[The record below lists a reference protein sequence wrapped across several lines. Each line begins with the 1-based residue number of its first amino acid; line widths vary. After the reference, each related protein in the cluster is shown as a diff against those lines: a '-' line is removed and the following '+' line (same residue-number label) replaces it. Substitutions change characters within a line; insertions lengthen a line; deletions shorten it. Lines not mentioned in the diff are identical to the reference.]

1 MNKNSKNQSRDP
13 IIVIGLDGAEPSLIQ
28 KWSNEGYMPT
38 ITALRNRGCWGI
50 LNSTGDIC
58 SGSVWPSVITG
69 LSPLKHGV
77 FYGHRELKCG
87 TYQIFKMYADQV
99 KGTHFW
105 QWLSRAGKR
114 IAIFDVPHTYPLA
127 GLNGIQ
133 IVSWGT
139 FAPDWK
145 ISSWP
150 PELVKEV
157 VTCFDKHSL
166 SEWYERMPETVEEYE
181 DLYHKLISGVEKRGE
196 ISAYLL
202 KKETWDIFL
211 VVFSETHWAGHL
223 LWHLV
228 DDKHPFYKPNLP
240 ETIKNSVRNLYS
252 AIDSTIS
259 KLIEVYSNATFLIFS
274 QEGMGPNYS
283 GNHLL
288 PEILNRLSMGRP
300 IENNRTS
307 TPLSNLTQKISQLMP
322 GKTMGSKVIRSVE
335 SLIPFKVIELAK
347 KTIPHKIW
355 DNWTRRLV
363 YAGNDWRSSKAFIIP
378 GEFSGAIRVN
388 LKGREP
394 NGLVEPG
401 NEYNSLCDQ
410 LIEKLSS
417 LVNVDTGKYAVKEV
431 VRLDRLF
438 QTENIE
444 NFPDVIVKWVGD
456 IPIRELY
463 SPHIGTVRGQSH
475 EYEVRPGAHRP
486 KGFLLASGKNICK
499 GKTIDGGH
507 IMDIAPTILYIMG
520 QPVPRDLDGKVL
532 TDIVKDEF
540 KINTSIQYKD

>member
-1 MNKNSKNQSRDP
+1 MSKNSKNRNRDP

-28 KWSNEGYMPT
+28 KWSAEGYLPT
-38 ITALRNRGCWGI
+38 ITSCMNRGCWGI

-58 SGSVWPSVITG
+58 SGTVWPSFITG

-77 FYGHRELKCG
+77 FYGHREFKRG
-87 TYQIFKMYADQV
+87 TYQIYKKYADQI

-105 QWLSRAGKR
+105 QWLSQAGKR
-114 IAIFDVPHTYPLA
+114 IAIFDVPHTYPLTS
-127 GLNGIQ
+127 LNGIQ
-133 IVSWGT
+133 IVSWGS

-150 PELVKEV
+150 SELVKEV
-157 VTCFDKHSL
+157 VTCFEKHPL
-166 SEWYERMPETVEEYE
+166 SDWYERMPETVEEYE

-211 VVFSETHWAGHL
+211 MVFSESHWAGHL

-228 DDKHPFYKPNLP
+228 DDKHPFYNPNLP

-259 KLIEVYSNATFLIFS
+259 KLIEAYPNATFLIFS

-288 PEILNRLSMGRP
+288 PEILNRLGMGRTMP
-300 IENNRTS
+300 DKKRS
-307 TPLSNLTQKISQLMP
+307 AGLSSLTEKISQLMP
-322 GKTMGSKVIRSVE
+322 GKRTGSKVIRNVE
-335 SLIPFKVIELAK
+335 RLIPFKVIELAK
-347 KTIPHKIW
+347 KTIPQKIW

-363 YAGNDWRSSKAFIIP
+363 YAGNNWRYSKAFIIP
-378 GEFSGAIRVN
+378 GEFSGVIRVN

-394 NGLVEPG
+394 NGLVESG
-401 NEYNSLCDQ
+401 NEYDCLCDQ

-417 LVNVDTGKYAVKEV
+417 LVNVDTGENAVREV

-438 QTENIE
+438 QSENIE
-444 NFPDVIVKWVGD
+444 QFPDIVVKWAGD
-456 IPIRELY
+456 MPIRELY
-463 SPHIGTVRGQSH
+463 SPHIGTVSGASH
-475 EYEVRPGAHRP
+475 EIRSGAHRS
-486 KGFLLASGKNICK
+486 KGFLIASGKNICK

-507 IMDIAPTILYIMG
+507 IMDIAPTILYLMG

-532 TDIVKDEF
+532 ADIVKDEF
-540 KINTSIQYKD
+540 KVNTPVRYKD